1 MYSVGAFGSMIAD
14 QVRMS
19 AYVQALEKHVTP
31 DSVVLDI
38 GTGTGVFA
46 LLACRFGARKVY
58 AIEPNE
64 AIQVARELAAANG
77 YADRIEFIE
86 NLSTRVTLPEKA
98 DVILADLRGV
108 LPLYDHNLPTMLD
121 ARQRLL
127 VDGGVMI
134 PQRDSLWVA
143 LVSAPDLYEP
153 YVKPWEAQSYGLNAQ
168 AARRIVI
175 NSWGA
180 DRAKPEQLL
189 TSPQLWTEIDYTN
202 ITDFNANG
210 ELTWT
215 MKQAGT
221 AHGLCVWFDTVL
233 TDGIGFSNAP
243 GGGAKVY
250 GSAFFP
256 LNKPV
261 DLGLE
266 DQVAVQLRADLV
278 GDDYVWSWNMLATG
292 GDGSV
297 KAEFKQSTFFSAAIS
312 PKQLRKQANNYVPHL
327 NETGL
332 MDQFILSQMGG
343 DKTHGEIARLVFE
356 QYPHRFQNW
365 RAALTHVA
373 KLATQ
378 YSD

>member
-1 MYSVGAFGSMIAD
+1 MYSVDAFGSMIAD

-64 AIQVARELAAANG
+64 AIQVAREMAAANG

-86 NLSTRVTLPEKA
+86 ELSTRVTLPEKA

-127 VDGGVMI
+127 AEGGVMI
-134 PQRDSLWVA
+134 PQHDSLWVA

-153 YVKPWEAQSYGLNAQ
+153 YVKPWEQHSYDFDTQ

-175 NSWGA
+175 NSWSAG
-180 DRAKPEQLL
+180 RAKPEQLL
-189 TSPQLWTEIDYTN
+189 TSPQLWTEIDYAN
-202 ITDFNANG
+202 ITDVNANG

-215 MKQAGT
+215 MEQDGA

-256 LNKPV
+256 LNKPI
-261 DLGLE
+261 DLEPE
-266 DQVAVQLRADLV
+266 DRVRVQLRADLV
-278 GDDYVWSWNMLATG
+278 SDDYVWSWNTLATR
-292 GDGSV
+292 GDGLV

-312 PKQLRKQANNYVPHL
+312 PKQLRKQADNYVPRL
-327 NETGL
+327 NEDGL
-332 MDQFILSQMGG
+332 LDQFILSQMSGNT
-343 DKTHGEIARLVFE
+343 THGEIARLIAE

-373 KLATQ
+373 KLAAQ

>member
-1 MYSVGAFGSMIAD
+1 MYSVDAFGSMIAD

-19 AYVQALEKHVTP
+19 AYVQALEKHVKP

-38 GTGTGVFA
+38 GTGTGIFA

-86 NLSTRVTLPEKA
+86 DLSTRVTLPEKA
-98 DVILADLRGV
+98 NVILADLRGV

-121 ARQRLL
+121 ARTRLL
-127 VDGGVMI
+127 APGGVMI

-143 LVSAPDLYEP
+143 LVSATDLYEP
-153 YVKPWEAQSYGLNAQ
+153 YVKPWEEQSYGLNTQ

-180 DRAKPEQLL
+180 NRAKPEQLL

-202 ITDFNANG
+202 ITDLNAQG

-221 AHGLCVWFDTVL
+221 AHGFCLWFDTVL

-256 LNKPV
+256 LNEPI
-261 DLGLE
+261 DLELE
-266 DQVAVQLRADLV
+266 DQVILRLRADLV
-278 GDDYVWSWNMLATG
+278 SDDYIWSWNTLVKSA
-292 GDGSV
+292 DDSL

-312 PKQLRKQANNYVPHL
+312 PKQLRKQADNYVPRL
-327 NETGL
+327 NEDGL
-332 MDQFILSQMGG
+332 LDKFILSLMGSG
-343 DKTHGEIARLVFE
+343 KTHGEIARLVAE
-356 QYPHRFQNW
+356 QYPHRFHDW

>member
-1 MYSVGAFGSMIAD
+1 MYSVSAFGSMIAD
-14 QVRMS
+14 EVRMS

-38 GTGTGVFA
+38 GTGTGIFA

-86 NLSTRVTLPEKA
+86 DLSTRVTLPEQA
-98 DVILADLRGV
+98 NVILADLRGV

-121 ARQRLL
+121 ARARLL
-127 VDGGVMI
+127 APGGVMI
-134 PQRDSLWVA
+134 PQRDSLWAA

-153 YVKPWEAQSYGLNAQ
+153 YVKPWEEQSYGLNTQ

-180 DRAKPEQLL
+180 GRAKPEQML

-202 ITDFNANG
+202 ITDVNAQG
-210 ELTWT
+210 ELAWT
-215 MKQAGT
+215 MQQAGT

-256 LNKPV
+256 LNNPI
-261 DLGLE
+261 DLELE
-266 DQVAVQLRADLV
+266 DRVTVQLRADLV
-278 GDDYVWSWNMLATG
+278 SDDYVWSWNTLVKDV
-292 GDGSV
+292 DGAIKS
-297 KAEFKQSTFFSAAIS
+297 EFKQSTFFSAAIS
-312 PKQLRKQANNYVPHL
+312 PKQLRKQADNYVPHL
-327 NETGL
+327 NETGQ
-332 MDQFILSQMGG
+332 MDQFILSLMGG

-373 KLATQ
+373 KLAAQ

>member
-1 MYSVGAFGSMIAD
+1 MYSVSAFGSMIAD
-14 QVRMS
+14 EVRMS

-38 GTGTGVFA
+38 GTGTGIFA

-86 NLSTRVTLPEKA
+86 DLSTRVTLPEQA
-98 DVILADLRGV
+98 NVILADLRGV

-121 ARQRLL
+121 ARARLL
-127 VDGGVMI
+127 APGGVMI
-134 PQRDSLWVA
+134 PQRDSLWAA

-153 YVKPWEAQSYGLNAQ
+153 YVKPWEEQSYGLNTQ

-180 DRAKPEQLL
+180 GRAKPEQML

-202 ITDFNANG
+202 ITDVNAHG
-210 ELTWT
+210 ELAWT
-215 MKQAGT
+215 MQQAGT

-256 LNKPV
+256 LNNPI
-261 DLGLE
+261 DLELE
-266 DQVAVQLRADLV
+266 DRVTVQLRADLV
-278 GDDYVWSWNMLATG
+278 SDDYVWSWNTLVKDV
-292 GDGSV
+292 DGAIKS
-297 KAEFKQSTFFSAAIS
+297 EFKQSTFFSAAIS
-312 PKQLRKQANNYVPHL
+312 PKQLRKQADNYVPHL
-327 NETGL
+327 NETGQ
-332 MDQFILSQMGG
+332 MDQFILSLMGG

-373 KLATQ
+373 KLAAQ

>member
-1 MYSVGAFGSMIAD
+1 MYSVSAFGSMIAD
-14 QVRMS
+14 EVRMS
-19 AYVQALEKHVTP
+19 AYVQALEKHVKP

-38 GTGTGVFA
+38 GTGTGIFA

-58 AIEPNE
+58 AVEPNE

-86 NLSTRVTLPEKA
+86 DLSTRVTLPEQA
-98 DVILADLRGV
+98 NVILADLRGV

-121 ARQRLL
+121 ARARLL
-127 VDGGVMI
+127 APGGVMI

-153 YVKPWEAQSYGLNAQ
+153 YVKPWEEQSYGLNTQ
-168 AARRIVI
+168 AARRIVV

-180 DRAKPEQLL
+180 GRAKPEQLL

-202 ITDFNANG
+202 ITDANAQG

-215 MKQAGT
+215 MHQAGI

-256 LNKPV
+256 LNKPF
-261 DLGLE
+261 DLELE
-266 DQVAVQLRADLV
+266 DCVTVQLRADLV
-278 GDDYVWSWNMLATG
+278 GDDYIWSWNTLVKG
-292 GDGSV
+292 VDGTIKS
-297 KAEFKQSTFFSAAIS
+297 EFKQSTFFSAAIS
-312 PKQLRKQANNYVPHL
+312 PKQLRKQADNYVPHL
-327 NETGL
+327 NEAGL
-332 MDQFILSQMGG
+332 MDQFILSLMSGG
-343 DKTHGEIARLVFE
+343 KTHGEIARLTCE
-356 QYPHRFQNW
+356 QYPRRFQNW

-373 KLATQ
+373 RLATQ

>member
-14 QVRMS
+14 EVRMS

-38 GTGTGVFA
+38 GTGTGIFA

-86 NLSTRVTLPEKA
+86 DLSTRVTLPERA
-98 DVILADLRGV
+98 NVILADLRGV

-121 ARQRLL
+121 ARARLL
-127 VDGGVMI
+127 APGGAMI
-134 PQRDSLWVA
+134 PQRDSLWAA

-153 YVKPWEAQSYGLNAQ
+153 YVKPWEEQSYGLNTQ

-180 DRAKPEQLL
+180 GRAKPEQML

-202 ITDFNANG
+202 ITDVNTHG
-210 ELTWT
+210 ELAWT
-215 MKQAGT
+215 MQQAGT

-256 LNKPV
+256 LNNPI
-261 DLGLE
+261 DLELE
-266 DQVAVQLRADLV
+266 DRVTVQLRADLV
-278 GDDYVWSWNMLATG
+278 SDDYVWSWNTLVKDV
-292 GDGSV
+292 DGAIKS
-297 KAEFKQSTFFSAAIS
+297 EFKQSTFFSAAIS
-312 PKQLRKQANNYVPHL
+312 PKQLRKQADNYVPHL
-327 NETGL
+327 NETGQ
-332 MDQFILSQMGG
+332 MDQFILSLMGG

-373 KLATQ
+373 KLAAQ